1 MPFLV
6 LIFIALIVYG
16 SLFPFS
22 GWTNSSVSLFSFLGS
37 WPTVLE
43 KADLIQNVLAY
54 APLGLFSVIWLM
66 KSMRFW
72 PALMLATLMGGVLS
86 FVMESIQQFLP
97 SRMASTS
104 DLAMNLLG
112 TFTGGLAAAF
122 LTQKTFSGARFLDL
136 RNHWLRP
143 GILPNIGLITLAL
156 WMLSQTSPLVPTFDI
171 AQLRYGLSLLLHS
184 LQTPE
189 NLIFHQAL
197 TYAFYITGLGLLTL
211 TIAQN
216 SKTIFTPFLLFIA
229 SVLTL
234 KILVTG
240 RQLSLEALLGAVLAV
255 FFLLPF
261 RVLPKKE
268 IIGAT
273 GIILISAGF
282 TLSEIASVPELRTYA
297 FNWIPFGGQMDS
309 LNGLQNIFD
318 IFWPFFALA
327 YFACY
332 ITPSYRRLEAAVF
345 GGITILIA
353 LFGLEWL
360 QQYLPGRYGDITQ
373 VLLGIAGWIIPW
385 YLDATEYARKDFYA
399 SRAEARRTLK

>member
-54 APLGLFSVIWLM
+54 APLGLFTVIWLM

-72 PALMLATLMGGVLS
+72 PALMRATLMGGVLS

-112 TFTGGLAAAF
+112 TFAGGLAAAF

-136 RNHWLRP
+136 RNHWLHP

-171 AQLRYGLSLLLHS
+171 AQLRYGLSLLFHS

-189 NLIFHQAL
+189 KREVHPDQSERDDREAPSEKH
-197 TYAFYITGLGLLTL
+197 
-211 TIAQN
+211 AQIGPGSARF
-216 SKTIFTPFLLFIA
+216 SKGGSPL
-229 SVLTL
+229 
-234 KILVTG
+234 
-240 RQLSLEALLGAVLAV
+240 LAV
-255 FFLLPF
+255 RYRHDAHPKRPKTAADPRLMNGCRGSSLPHGKT
-261 RVLPKKE
+261 VLPNHDQIYE
-268 IIGAT
+268 
-273 GIILISAGF
+273 S
-282 TLSEIASVPELRTYA
+282 LR
-297 FNWIPFGGQMDS
+297 
-309 LNGLQNIFD
+309 
-318 IFWPFFALA
+318 
-327 YFACY
+327 
-332 ITPSYRRLEAAVF
+332 
-345 GGITILIA
+345 
-353 LFGLEWL
+353 
-360 QQYLPGRYGDITQ
+360 
-373 VLLGIAGWIIPW
+373 
-385 YLDATEYARKDFYA
+385 
-399 SRAEARRTLK
+399 

>member
-1 MPFLV
+1 MPSLI

-22 GWTNSSVSLFSFLGS
+22 GWTDSSVSLFSFLGS

-54 APLGLFSVIWLM
+54 APLGLFVVIWLM

-72 PALMLATLMGGVLS
+72 PALMLATLTGGALS

-97 SRMASTS
+97 SRIASLS

-112 TFTGGLAAAF
+112 TFAGGLAAAF
-122 LTQKTFSGARFLDL
+122 LTQKTFSGARLLDL
-136 RNHWLRP
+136 RNHWFRP
-143 GILPNIGLITLAL
+143 GILPNIGLVTLAL
-156 WMLSQTSPLVPTFDI
+156 WMLAQTSPLVPTFDI
-171 AQLRYGLSLLLHS
+171 AQLRYGLSLLFHS

-189 NLIFHQAL
+189 SLLFPQLL
-197 TYAFYITGLGLLTL
+197 TYTFYITGLGLLTL

-216 SKTIFTPFLLFIA
+216 SKALFTPFLLFIA
-229 SVLTL
+229 SVLAL

-240 RQLSLEALLGAVLAV
+240 RQLSLEALLGAALAI

-261 RVLPKKE
+261 QVLPKKE
-268 IIGAT
+268 IIGGT
-273 GIILISAGF
+273 GILLISAGF
-282 TLSEIASVPELRTYA
+282 TLSEITPVPELRTYA

-309 LNGLQNIFD
+309 LNGLQNILD
-318 IFWPFFALA
+318 IFWPFFALT

-332 ITPSYRRLEAAVF
+332 ITPSYRRLEVAVF

-353 LFGLEWL
+353 LFGLEWF

-385 YLDATEYARKDFYA
+385 YLDAKEYARKDFYV
-399 SRAEARRTLK
+399 SRPEARRTLK